1 MSTKTTSMA
10 DKANLVK
17 DNEEALKSAD
27 ELRAKASSN
36 SLAAKAN
43 LVKEFNEKN
52 NK

>member
-1 MSTKTTSMA
+1 MSTKSSMS

-17 DNEEALKSAD
+17 DNEDALKAAD
-27 ELRAKASSN
+27 ELRSKASSN